1 MSTVDPLSLGPLK
14 STGLYLA
21 ESAKPALRLSAPRSN
36 LCCAG
41 RLLRDQELDCNFL
54 WRLSEGEQRQF
65 RRIVM
70 DMVLATD
77 MKRHFAL
84 VAKFRV
90 LVTHGHRA
98 SQTGEAYMAYM
109 QQPSDLHL
117 QHLSSCCMHPMG
129 FSLDWTTAEVV
140 VTAAGQQFAQLK
152 WADSLDGLVD
162 LSTRLHSMSAL
173 AHVPASIR
181 CN

>member
-1 MSTVDPLSLGPLK
+1 MGFFEVFGLQTADAAKHPLGVS
-14 STGLYLA
+14 
-21 ESAKPALRLSAPRSN
+21 ALRSDC
-36 LCCAG
+36 CCAG

-77 MKRHFAL
+77 MKQHFAL

-98 SQTGEAYMAYM
+98 SQTGKAYMAYM
-109 QQPSDLHL
+109 NPQISTYSTLL
-117 QHLSSCCMHPMG
+117 FCCMHPMD
-129 FSLDWTTAEVV
+129 FSIDWTTAEVV
-140 VTAAGQQFAQLK
+140 VTAAVQ
-152 WADSLDGLVD
+152 
-162 LSTRLHSMSAL
+162 
-173 AHVPASIR
+173 ASNLR
-181 CN
+181 S